1 MLVLSYLGLLALIP
15 LLMEKDDRE
24 IQWHAKHGLVLLAA
38 EFVVW
43 ICLMMVSMAL
53 SFVDFGCTGCV
64 LYSVFGIA
72 ILVVHIMAIVKA
84 INGQRLIIPGVSQ
97 FVDRF

>member
-53 SFVDFGCTGCV
+53 SFVDFGCTG
-64 LYSVFGIA
+64 
-72 ILVVHIMAIVKA
+72 
-84 INGQRLIIPGVSQ
+84 
-97 FVDRF
+97 